1 MIRCSF
7 FLVIISSSLLICF
20 RLEARTILYVE
31 ATALLSKAQQ
41 AAADKSELKLRMPVN
56 GMLGSIQPN
65 RHAFYARR
73 QQFIRVTVAKA
84 EVEFD
89 IAIYDPTG
97 RKLATCRNRQLNLT
111 PISMITNEE
120 GVHQIVIDLKTK
132 MDEPV
137 SYEIQLEEMRLATSS
152 DSLRLRAEQTVN
164 EGENLFQQ
172 ENYRE
177 SVRKFELAAQLWQG
191 NGELRERAYSLVR
204 AGFAYLYLDNYSQ
217 LLKLCQ
223 EALPIW
229 ESLGDSI
236 GLAET
241 LYVMGNANFETGN
254 FQEGLERH
262 TRALALWQSEGYL
275 GGQAKCLVT
284 LGLAQNQIG
293 NHQLAL
299 KLHSQALELHHR
311 LGNELGEARSFAV
324 LGQILLGLGFYKDAA
339 DTFARSLKLVEK
351 AGLHN
356 MQKPILGFL
365 GESLLL
371 QGQPLLALE
380 WFNKELSMEQ
390 AEGELRNKAYTLKRL
405 GLAQNAL
412 GEWTKAYEYYN
423 QSLALHREVGNQLEV
438 VAVLNLIGSL
448 RERSGDNQAALACYS
463 QALPLSQTIAYR
475 SEEISILSNIARVQ
489 RNLGN
494 LSQARA
500 NAENAIRLIESI
512 RQQAGGRQLRTS
524 YFATVQ
530 QSYSIYVDL
539 LMRQH
544 KLEPSAGLDALAL
557 QASERYRARSMLD
570 SLAEARAE
578 IRKGIS
584 PDLLKR
590 ERELQRLLNFKAERQ
605 MMMLSS
611 SGKKEDTEAI
621 ARELRALEIEY
632 ERLQEQIRESAPGYA
647 ALTQPQ
653 PVTCQEIQKRLLDDQ
668 TLLLIYSLG
677 DEHSYLWAVTA
688 SELRSYELPPRA
700 VIEAKAREVYNLMTA
715 RQRFDRKNFEQFQRQ
730 VRQADEQ
737 YWPQAEALSQ
747 AILGPVA
754 TQLGNK
760 RLLIVSEGA
769 LQFLP
774 FGALPEPGIK
784 KQPGARPAVT
794 SSTSPVARQPLLVNH
809 EIVYLPSV
817 SVLAAVRRDLAERE
831 AASKPSKT
839 LAVLADPIFTR
850 KDSRLTE
857 GSNGTAVQPMDD
869 LDRALKELRASN
881 AEGMLERLK
890 GAADEAADIA
900 SFVEPDSRLTAT
912 GAAANLELVKGAGLG
927 QYRFIHFATH
937 GLLNDEHPELSGLV
951 FSLFDSKGAG
961 QEGFLRM
968 HEIYN
973 LKLAAEMVV
982 LSSCEGS
989 IGKEVR
995 GEGLM
1000 ALTRGFF
1007 YAGASRVTASLWKA
1021 DDAAT
1026 PVLMRGF
1033 YRNLLKEN
1041 RPPADALRKAQ
1052 IAMWDRSQWQAP
1064 YFWAGFVLQG
1074 EYK

>member
-1 MIRCSF
+1 MIRSG
-7 FLVIISSSLLICF
+7 FLLMAMTLFLICF
-20 RLEARTILYVE
+20 RSDTGW
-31 ATALLSKAQQ
+31 LLFVQ
-41 AAADKSELKLRMPVN
+41 AAGLSVKTQEKAASESELRPGGAINGTLGIGQSKRHPV
-56 GMLGSIQPN
+56 
-65 RHAFYARR
+65 YALS
-73 QQFIRVTVAKA
+73 QQFIQLTVTNIEADF
-84 EVEFD
+84 EL
-89 IAIYDPTG
+89 AIFSPTG
-97 RKLATCRNRQLNLT
+97 SKLIACRNRELGRT
-111 PISMITNEE
+111 PVSFISREE
-120 GVHQIVIDLKTK
+120 GIYQV
-132 MDEPV
+132 
-137 SYEIQLEEMRLATSS
+137 EI
-152 DSLRLRAEQTVN
+152 RLRAEIDGQLPYQIRLEDVRAANPSDQLKLTAQQTVN
-164 EGENLFQQ
+164 DGERLFRQG
-172 ENYRE
+172 NYRQ
-177 SVRKFELAAQLWQG
+177 SVEKFEEAVRLWQEAG
-191 NGELRERAYSLVR
+191 NRREKAYALVR
-204 AGFAYLYLDNYSQ
+204 AGFAHLFLDEYQQ
-217 LLKLCQ
+217 LLKQCE

-229 ESLGDSI
+229 EALGEPVGI
-236 GLAET
+236 AET
-241 LYVMGNANFETGN
+241 LYVIGNADFETGN
-254 FQEGLERH
+254 FQAGLDRH
-262 TRALALWQSEGYL
+262 NLALSLWQTAGYL
-275 GGQAKCLVT
+275 SGQAKCLVT
-284 LGLAQNQIG
+284 LGLAQGQMG

-299 KLHSQALELHHR
+299 KLHSQAWELHHR
-311 LGNELGEARSFAV
+311 LGNKLGEASSLNV
-324 LGQILLGLGFYKDAA
+324 LGQIHLDLGFYKNAA
-339 DTFARSLKLVEK
+339 DTFARSLKLAEEV
-351 AGLHN
+351 GTRD
-356 MQKPILGFL
+356 MQKQILGLL

-371 QGQPLLALE
+371 QGQPRQALE
-380 WFNKELSMEQ
+380 YFNKELSLIDGR
-390 AEGELRNKAYTLKRL
+390 GELRFKAYTLKRL
-405 GLAQNAL
+405 GLAQSAL
-412 GEWTKAYEYYN
+412 GESAKALDYYN
-423 QSLALHREVGNQLEV
+423 QSLALHREVGNRLQV
-438 VAVLNLIGSL
+438 VAVLNLIGAL
-448 RERSGDNQAALACYS
+448 YERSDNRQEALSYYL
-463 QALPLSQTIAYR
+463 QALPLSRLVAYR

-512 RQQAGGRQLRTS
+512 RQQAGGRQLRAS

-557 QASERYRARSMLD
+557 QASERYRARSMVD

-605 MMMLSS
+605 MIMLGS
-611 SGKKEDTEAI
+611 SGKKEDMDAI

-632 ERLQEQIRESAPGYA
+632 EQLQEQIRESAPGYA

-653 PVTCQEIQKRLLDDQ
+653 PVTCQEIQKHLLDDQ
-668 TLLLIYSLG
+668 TLLLIYSMG
-677 DEHSYLWAVTA
+677 DERSYLWAVTA
-688 SELRSYELPPRA
+688 SELHSYELPPRA

-715 RQRFDRKNFEQFQRQ
+715 RQRLDRKNFEQFQRQ

-747 AILGPVA
+747 AILGPA
-754 TQLGNK
+754 AAKLGNK

-774 FGALPEPGIK
+774 FGALPEPGLK
-784 KQPGARPAVT
+784 KQSGARPAVAAAA
-794 SSTSPVARQPLLVNH
+794 SPAAHQPLLVNH

-831 AASKPSKT
+831 AASKPSKI

-850 KDSRLTE
+850 KDSRLTVS
-857 GSNGTAVQPMDD
+857 SNGTAVQPADD

-881 AEGMLERLK
+881 AEGTLERLK

-900 SFVEPDSRLTAT
+900 SFAEPDSRLTAM
-912 GAAANLELVKGAGLG
+912 GAAANLELVKGTELG

-1033 YRNLLKEN
+1033 YRNLLKEK